1 MKRFPA
7 FAALQHEMG
16 NYARSLHSR
25 SRAIVAF
32 LYLRMSA
39 LALAWLALSLL
50 LGLAKIATA
59 LSPVHG
65 WADLAELA
73 LPYMLIAI
81 APVAGYLVA
90 TGSFPRW
97 KPAEQPSVRLARY
110 GKWTPLE
117 PAQARANP
125 AYGPTGFMASLL
137 IGMLLNIVVRTFEF
151 MVAVPA
157 MNSHAPGWGQAIFH
171 VMAADVIVMNFFY
184 MVCFVM
190 ALRSVPLFP
199 RMLLY
204 AWTIDITMQLIVA
217 RHVANHA
224 DLPPLVATG
233 LLDLLQGNVTKV
245 LISAFVWLPYL
256 MLSERVNVTYRCR
269 SGARG

>member
-1 MKRFPA
+1 MEKFPV
-7 FAALQHEMG
+7 FAALQHGMG
-16 NYARSLHSR
+16 QYARSLHAR

-32 LYLRMSA
+32 LFRRMSA
-39 LALAWLALSLL
+39 LALAWLAVSLL
-50 LGLAKIATA
+50 LGMAKIATA
-59 LSPVHG
+59 ISPVRDG
-65 WADLAELA
+65 ADLAQLA
-73 LPYMLIAI
+73 LPYILIAL

-97 KPAEQPSVRLARY
+97 KPAVQPSIRLARY
-110 GKWTPLE
+110 GRWTPLN

-151 MVAVPA
+151 MTAVPA
-157 MNSHAPGWGQAIFH
+157 MNGHAPAWGQAIFH

-204 AWTIDITMQLIVA
+204 AWTIDIMMQLVIA
-217 RHVANHA
+217 QHVTEYG
-224 DLPPLVATG
+224 DLPPMVATG
-233 LLDLLQGNVTKV
+233 LLNLLQGNVTKV

-256 MLSERVNVTYRCR
+256 ILSERVNVTYRCR